1 MNNRLEYGG
10 FIILALPYR
19 LGDNNRLTPAEVCQV
34 ATEDAVELLRRA
46 HRAYHA
52 GLEAEAYDLAHRAAT
67 VLDSV
72 GIDAP
77 PGAARPKFT
86 DWSLASINRAE
97 TK

>member
-10 FIILALPYR
+10 FIILAVPYR
-19 LGDNNRLTPAEVCQV
+19 LGDNNRWTPAEVCQV

-46 HRAYHA
+46 YHA
-52 GLEAEAYDLAHRAAT
+52 GLEAEAYDPAHRAAT

-72 GIDAP
+72 GSDAP